1 MLQEGVLRG
10 QRGKIPQTGLQ
21 EAHGIAR
28 RHLVYK
34 NEIPFLA
41 LKERMALFENC
52 AINLYFNLSNFILLP
67 KFFLSHVVG
76 CIMLLLQ
83 MLHSI
88 AVLC

>member
-1 MLQEGVLRG
+1 
-10 QRGKIPQTGLQ
+10 
-21 EAHGIAR
+21 
-28 RHLVYK
+28 
-34 NEIPFLA
+34 
-41 LKERMALFENC
+41 MALFENC